1 MKEKP
6 VFAVGCVIF
15 LSLFAFYLR
24 GIGPTTATGDSG
36 ELTTA
41 AWSLGIA
48 HPPGYPAYVL
58 AAKAVTLL
66 IPFGNPAFRAACA
79 SALFA
84 AGACALI
91 GLLLWRLTGDPLS
104 GFIGAFLLGFS
115 EPLFSQAVISEVYTL
130 NALFAAG
137 ILWMLSQEAARMQNL
152 GLIFGLGFGNHQTL
166 TFLLP
171 SALLGFRK
179 RFSICLRRL
188 ILFGLIGALLYA
200 LLPIRSLKNP
210 PADWDNPE
218 TLSGFLHVVGR
229 GGYGG
234 LLHLTE
240 EKPLKFSLN
249 EILKQILFLGE
260 KTQKF
265 LTPIGTLL
273 VLTGCLWLYRERK
286 PFLWRLLLFYI
297 LSGPVFLILAGKP
310 VWDPSQAEML
320 EDLLQPFL
328 ILPMMAAC
336 VAAGTGL
343 SALPLRF
350 KRYHGYV
357 YFSII
362 LFIFFIKEGGMSLRE
377 NFFSWDETRAHF
389 RSLPADSLLIAE
401 RMDETIFL
409 LAYAHAVERMRRD
422 VHLVD
427 GNASLLPN
435 IYGEKYLSLRGEDRW
450 KHRFPI
456 ESDLIA
462 SHAGHSFY
470 ATLDWKRKH
479 PQPLRPHGTLY
490 RVLGSGRM
498 LGGISTKEFFVTR
511 DSLNWPYRDRIL
523 AYSREEIL
531 SQAADAT
538 NRGNS
543 TGLEHARKA
552 RSYLKPSKA
561 IFLQQAYGFFQ
572 RGDLEEAAQIY
583 KDGLTYFPRH
593 SEFWKNLGVIREKQD
608 RFTESEECH
617 KKALE
622 IDPGDAQAHLN
633 LAILYWRMS
642 RFQEAGKE
650 LETAVSFE
658 PANSQAHS
666 LLLKLRQ
673 MKKP

>member
-6 VFAVGCVIF
+6 FLVVGCAIF
-15 LSLFAFYLR
+15 LTLFAFYLR
-24 GIGPTTATGDSG
+24 GISPTTATGDSG

-66 IPFGNPAFRAACA
+66 IPFGNLAFRVACA

-84 AGACALI
+84 ACACALI
-91 GLLLWRLTGDPLS
+91 GLLLWGLTGDPLS
-104 GFIGAFLLGFS
+104 GFIGSFLLGFS

-130 NALFAAG
+130 NALFAALL
-137 ILWMLSQEAARMQNL
+137 LWMLSQEAPSAQNL

-171 SALLGFRK
+171 SALLGIRK
-179 RFSICLRRL
+179 KFAAHLRGL
-188 ILFGLIGALLYA
+188 ILFGFVGALLYA

-218 TLSGFLHVVGR
+218 TVSGILHVVSR

-286 PFLWRLLLFYI
+286 PFFWRLLLFYI

-389 RSLPADSLLIAE
+389 RSLPADGLLIAE
-401 RMDETIFL
+401 RMDETVFL

-470 ATLDWKRKH
+470 ATLDWKRRH

-490 RVLGSGRM
+490 RVLGSERI
-498 LGGISTKEFFVTR
+498 LEGISTKEFFVTR
-511 DSLNWPYRDRIL
+511 DSPNWPYRDRIL
-523 AYSREEIL
+523 AYSREDIL
-531 SQAADAT
+531 SRAAMPDRPA
-538 NRGNS
+538 S
-543 TGLEHARKA
+543 IKHIRKA

-583 KDGLTYFPRH
+583 KDALTYFPQA
-593 SEFWKNLGVIREKQD
+593 SDFWTNLGVIREKQD

-617 KKALE
+617 KNALE
-622 IDPGDAQAHLN
+622 IDPGDTQSRLN

-642 RFQEAGKE
+642 RWQEAEKE
-650 LETAVSFE
+650 LETALSLE

-673 MKKP
+673 MKRP